1 MSETT
6 EKIVEALLLSS
17 SRPLSEVEILK
28 AFEDDRQI
36 DIGDIKTALES
47 LNQFY
52 SDRSIELVK
61 VANGFRLKAR
71 QEYSSWIAKLWE
83 TKPQKYS
90 RAMME
95 TLALIAYKQPITRGE
110 IEEVRGVSVSSQ
122 IIRNLMDG
130 IFTPQE
136 PTKFFK
142 QRVAEINEELNR
154 SEGRSLPNPYN
165 EAERIIDRIINKN
178 YKINLSDESKSL
190 TDIDVPQPSIF
201 QQESRIT
208 TPPLNTS
215 PVSPDIVNAQGQ
227 NVGSTLPANFASLP
241 TAERAKIIEEFF
253 RS

>member
-36 DIGDIKTALES
+36 DIGDIKAALES

-122 IIRNLMDG
+122 IIRNLMDRG
-130 IFTPQE
+130 WIRVVGHRDVPGRPSLLST
-136 PTKFFK
+136 TKDFLDD
-142 QRVAEINEELNR
+142 LNLR
-154 SEGRSLPNPYN
+154 KLSDLPN
-165 EAERIIDRIINKN
+165 
-178 YKINLSDESKSL
+178 L
-190 TDIDVPQPSIF
+190 
-201 QQESRIT
+201 
-208 TPPLNTS
+208 
-215 PVSPDIVNAQGQ
+215 PDIGNIPDEIQMPLFSDDQKEEITSAQ
-227 NVGSTLPANFASLP
+227 
-241 TAERAKIIEEFF
+241 E
-253 RS
+253 

>member
-36 DIGDIKTALES
+36 DIGDIKAALES

-122 IIRNLMDG
+122 IIRNLMDRG
-130 IFTPQE
+130 WIKVVGHRDVPGRPSLLST
-136 PTKFFK
+136 TKDFLDD
-142 QRVAEINEELNR
+142 LNLR
-154 SEGRSLPNPYN
+154 KLSDLPN
-165 EAERIIDRIINKN
+165 
-178 YKINLSDESKSL
+178 L
-190 TDIDVPQPSIF
+190 
-201 QQESRIT
+201 
-208 TPPLNTS
+208 
-215 PVSPDIVNAQGQ
+215 PDIGNIPDEIQMPLFSNDQKEEITSAQ
-227 NVGSTLPANFASLP
+227 
-241 TAERAKIIEEFF
+241 E
-253 RS
+253 

>member
-36 DIGDIKTALES
+36 DIGDIKAALES

-122 IIRNLMDG
+122 IIRNLMDRG
-130 IFTPQE
+130 WIKVVGHRDVPGRPSLLST
-136 PTKFFK
+136 TKDFLDD
-142 QRVAEINEELNR
+142 LNLR
-154 SEGRSLPNPYN
+154 KLSDLPN
-165 EAERIIDRIINKN
+165 
-178 YKINLSDESKSL
+178 L
-190 TDIDVPQPSIF
+190 
-201 QQESRIT
+201 
-208 TPPLNTS
+208 
-215 PVSPDIVNAQGQ
+215 PDIGNIPDEIQMPLFSDDQKAEMTSAQ
-227 NVGSTLPANFASLP
+227 
-241 TAERAKIIEEFF
+241 E
-253 RS
+253 